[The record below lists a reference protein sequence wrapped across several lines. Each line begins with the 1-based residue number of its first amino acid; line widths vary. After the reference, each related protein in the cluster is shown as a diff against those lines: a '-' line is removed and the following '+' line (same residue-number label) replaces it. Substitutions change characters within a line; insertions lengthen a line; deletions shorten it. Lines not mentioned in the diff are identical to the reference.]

1 MASQDFSQ
9 LEDCVEK
16 LQIEIQNVSPF
27 NPADHASSAA
37 RLNGLK
43 DHQTYTAS
51 VSLCYGNPLY
61 ALLSSPTTGKTMVLS
76 PRFFKIL

>member
-1 MASQDFSQ
+1 MANQDFSQ
-9 LEDCVEK
+9 LKDTVQK

-27 NPADHASSAA
+27 NPNDHACYAA

-51 VSLCYGNPLY
+51 VSLHYGYPLY
-61 ALLSSPTTGKTMVLS
+61 AVLSSPTTGKTMILS
-76 PRFFKIL
+76 PRFFKLL